1 MPGWRRGGRRCPTS
15 RPGPSH
21 SSGCRDCD
29 WNWKRTLA
37 KGCPMR
43 RIIATIA
50 AAAASVSLSV
60 RAGAAESPDLEAA
73 QRMFYNG
80 RYADAASVTTDLCT
94 PDVDALTACELRTS
108 ALLFQL
114 R

>member
-1 MPGWRRGGRRCPTS
+1 
-15 RPGPSH
+15 
-21 SSGCRDCD
+21 
-29 WNWKRTLA
+29 
-37 KGCPMR
+37 MR

-94 PDVDALTACELRTS
+94 PDVDALAACELRTS
-108 ALLFQL
+108 AIRILFQSFSTSRCMTRNTGSL
-114 R
+114 G